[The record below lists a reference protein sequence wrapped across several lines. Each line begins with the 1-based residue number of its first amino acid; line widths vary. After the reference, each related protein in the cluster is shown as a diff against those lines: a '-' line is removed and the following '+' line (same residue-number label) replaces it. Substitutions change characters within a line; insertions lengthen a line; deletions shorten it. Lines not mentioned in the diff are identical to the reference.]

1 MRDPHAVAKCALA
14 LAASLLAAC
23 EPAPVVGDARTLP
36 TQASGRYLAASET
49 ARLRTGD
56 MTIERG
62 GLVFTAGQ
70 VLYTRVLDP
79 RRGYDPVARGGDS
92 YAALAVG
99 PSDMAVELRRVT
111 DQTLPAGAQGLCGD
125 EAPAYVA
132 LASAEHGKAVTLL
145 AFAGGE
151 PPGPDA
157 MASRFC
163 GAFAY
168 EAPDGARTRQGVLLW

>member
-1 MRDPHAVAKCALA
+1 MRVAHALA
-14 LAASLLAAC
+14 LAAAILLSAC
-23 EPAPVVGDARTLP
+23 EPAPAGG
-36 TQASGRYLAASET
+36 ASASTPPAGRYVAASET
-49 ARLRTGD
+49 SRLRTGD

-79 RRGYDPVARGGDS
+79 RRGYDAVARGGDS

-132 LASAEHGKAVTLL
+132 LAAAEHAKAVTLL
-145 AFAGGE
+145 VFAGEE

-157 MASRFC
+157 VASRYC